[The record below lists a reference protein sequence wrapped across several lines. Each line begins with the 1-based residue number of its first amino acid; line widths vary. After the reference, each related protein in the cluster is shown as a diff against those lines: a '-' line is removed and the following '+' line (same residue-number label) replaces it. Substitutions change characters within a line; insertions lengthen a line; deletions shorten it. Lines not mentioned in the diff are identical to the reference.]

1 MAKKAALSVRISA
14 TVKKGL
20 DRAAR
25 ADKRS
30 TSALVEIILADYLA
44 AAGRGK
50 SKIPN
55 PEEHLAA
62 GGQAPDVPIPNKKTG
77 RLHGRRARLW
87 GNRQADEEGRAS
99 PQA

>member
-14 TVKKGL
+14 RVKKGL
-20 DRAAR
+20 DRAAG

-44 AAGRGK
+44 GAGKGK

-55 PEEHLAA
+55 PKN
-62 GGQAPDVPIPNKKTG
+62 I
-77 RLHGRRARLW
+77 
-87 GNRQADEEGRAS
+87 
-99 PQA
+99 